1 MICKV
6 QLLDTVTGDM
16 VFGVLSNEDPGSSG
30 AAWIL
35 VDGERVDTSRYQV
48 VGAVSNTRACNEQ
61 VESHLREQA

>member
-30 AAWIL
+30 SVWVMI
-35 VDGERVDTSRYQV
+35 DGERVDTTRYQI

-61 VESHLREQA
+61 VEGHRREQA